1 MSLHFR
7 KNSSV
12 RLHSK
17 PLINVQRTFEFF
29 DTRIE
34 KGVVD
39 AVRTAVEKP
48 FSRVTYAEAQT
59 ILENSGRNFEFPVG
73 QGAHLQAEHERFLA
87 EEYFKGP
94 VFITDY
100 PADQKA
106 FYMRLNDDGKTV
118 AATDL
123 VVPRLGEIIGGSQ
136 REERLNVL
144 QEQMNLRGLPEA
156 PYWWYTDLRR
166 FGTTPHGGF
175 GLGF

>member
-1 MSLHFR
+1 MMSLHFR

-12 RLHSK
+12 RLHSET
-17 PLINVQRTFEFF
+17 INQCPKDFEFF

-39 AVRTAVEKP
+39 AVRTVRR
-48 FSRVTYAEAQT
+48 SRFQRTYARRKPSWRTLVGTLNFCRPRGASP
-59 ILENSGRNFEFPVG
+59 SGAR
-73 QGAHLQAEHERFLA
+73 AFLA

-166 FGTTPHGGF
+166 FRNHTSWWVRTW
-175 GLGF
+175 L